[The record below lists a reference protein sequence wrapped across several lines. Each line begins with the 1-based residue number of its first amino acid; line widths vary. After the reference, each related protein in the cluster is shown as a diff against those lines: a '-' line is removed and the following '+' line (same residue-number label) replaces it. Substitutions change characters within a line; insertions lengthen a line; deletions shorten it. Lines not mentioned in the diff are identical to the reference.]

1 MPIQR
6 DMKWLAVVAVLIIG
20 GFVGIVA
27 THESRTSGSSGGSS
41 GSSGGG
47 GKVATISH
55 GETVTIEDH
64 LSSGIYTIVEFT
76 ADW

>member
-6 DMKWLAVVAVLIIG
+6 DMKWLAAVAVLIIG
-20 GFVGIVA
+20 GLVGIVA
-27 THESRTSGSSGGSS
+27 THESRTAGSS
-41 GSSGGG
+41 GSAGGG

-55 GETVTIEDH
+55 GETVTLEDH